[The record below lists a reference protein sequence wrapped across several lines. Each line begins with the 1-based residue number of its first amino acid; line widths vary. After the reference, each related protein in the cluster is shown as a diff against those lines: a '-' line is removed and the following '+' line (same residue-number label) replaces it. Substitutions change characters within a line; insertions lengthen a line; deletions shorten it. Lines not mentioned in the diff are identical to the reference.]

1 MDGGALAAGGQGG
14 PDGRATF
21 TLQEVLALR
30 HLTDDEV
37 LARFRQ
43 HQQEQAAQGHAHGQQ
58 PADEQAPQQQAADEQ
73 AANEQAAEEQDADEQ
88 LDQSVLQLPPE
99 RSFHDPQLQ
108 ADLQVLLNVEVAQPE
123 RQVTPLRTVRNW
135 LPIDPYVEGDSLIED
150 LLAPQDQTRLAR
162 FQLCLSRE
170 QTDKTLLKFVLAAAS
185 TLARVPTIVL
195 VQDQLPTAIDVASSM
210 MDFRD
215 KVVAVLTQPGKPDS
229 HRNLADRLPC
239 PRMLD
244 GTIRAWRDF
253 SLQELVEKHEFVVM
267 AGTYA
272 SVLDKAAPHW
282 LNRTGMRAPVVI
294 MDEADKAFMKFWKWV
309 PGPNAA
315 VTGNQGER
323 NLRNFLSAMGIEVCP
338 GANLIGKQS
347 GSVWP

>member
-1 MDGGALAAGGQGG
+1 MDGGAAATARGQGG

-21 TLQEVLALR
+21 TLQEALALR
-30 HLTDDEV
+30 HLTDDEI
-37 LARFRQ
+37 LARFLEQ
-43 HQQEQAAQGHAHGQQ
+43 QQEQAAQ
-58 PADEQAPQQQAADEQ
+58 EQAPEQHPAENQAPAQQHAEEQ
-73 AANEQAAEEQDADEQ
+73 AAGGQPGLPA
-88 LDQSVLQLPPE
+88 LQLPPE
-99 RSFHDPQLQ
+99 RSFNDPQFQ
-108 ADLQVLLNVEVAQPE
+108 ADLQALLNTEVEQPE
-123 RQVTPLRTVRNW
+123 RHVTPLRSVRNW
-135 LPIDPYVEGDSLIED
+135 TPVDPHVEGDSLIED

-170 QTDKTLLKFVLAAAS
+170 QTDKTLLKYVLATAS

-195 VQDQLPTAIDVASSM
+195 VQDHLPTAIDVASSM

-215 KVVAVLTQPGKPDS
+215 KVVAALSQPHKPQS

-244 GTIRAWRDF
+244 GTVRAWRGF

-272 SVLDKAAPHW
+272 NVLDKAAPHW

-294 MDEADKAFMKFWKWV
+294 MDEADKAFMKFWKWA
-309 PGPNAA
+309 PGPHAA

-323 NLRNFLSAMGIEVCP
+323 NLRKFLSRIEVCS
-338 GANLIGKQS
+338 GANFDGEQS
-347 GSVWP
+347 CFD